1 MKHTEEFMHWDG
13 VLIIGIVNPK
23 STQDAVLWSLC
34 AWYQDI
40 ANYRT
45 LTCHA
50 ALAGSPP
57 YLRGGDEVSPLI
69 FYDRRLGDK

>member
-1 MKHTEEFMHWDG
+1 MKHREESIHWDG
-13 VLIIGIVNPK
+13 VLIFGVVNPK

-40 ANYRT
+40 ANYGT

-57 YLRGGDEVSPLI
+57 YLRDEDEVSSLI
-69 FYDRRLGDK
+69 FYAKVRGD